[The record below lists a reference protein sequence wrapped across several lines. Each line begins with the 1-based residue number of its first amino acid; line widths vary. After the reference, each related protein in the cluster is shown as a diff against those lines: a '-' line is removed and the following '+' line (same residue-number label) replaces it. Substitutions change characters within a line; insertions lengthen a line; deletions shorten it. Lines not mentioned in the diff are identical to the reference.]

1 MKYWFKIL
9 IGLYTI
15 SCNSQTKI
23 MTESDFVKIYMDSL
37 KKMYPTVDF
46 ISESDLTIKAKY
58 NGKDFTHY
66 LDNAFK
72 EYKLQ
77 PDSLTEIITK
87 WIMPYN

>member
-1 MKYWFKIL
+1 
-9 IGLYTI
+9 
-15 SCNSQTKI
+15 